1 MSAFWRADLFLK
13 WISPL
18 AVPLFPTLLSTLF
31 LLPFPLVAQ
40 TSLDDVHVVPRST
53 ATASVSAS
61 ASTGLVS
68 GSLGDVI
75 HKDVNLV
82 LVPVSV
88 TDPQQRLVTGLSRD
102 NFQVFDGKKSQEI
115 RHFSSEDAPVSIGLV
130 VDTSGSMKDKMER
143 VHEAVKE
150 FCEASN
156 PQDEFFLIT
165 FADAP
170 QLVQDFTDSPSE
182 IENKMIFAR
191 SKGSTALLDAI
202 YLGLA
207 KMRQAKYSK
216 KALLFI
222 SDGGDNHSRYGEWE
236 VKKASQ
242 EADTAIYAI
251 GTYNRYVPTQEE
263 WLGPY
268 LLAHITEPTGGRAF
282 TIADINDLPDV
293 AHRVGVELRVQYVL
307 GYRPIDAPRNG
318 KWHKIRVKLRLPR
331 KLALLQAHAKSGYY
345 APAE

>member
-18 AVPLFPTLLSTLF
+18 AIAVLSTSF
-31 LLPFPLVAQ
+31 FLPFPLAAQ
-40 TSLDDVHVVPRST
+40 TYLDDVHVVPRS
-53 ATASVSAS
+53 ATAVNTSAPES
-61 ASTGLVS
+61 ARLVS

-102 NFQVFDGKKSQEI
+102 NFQVFEGKKSQEI

-143 VHEAVKE
+143 VHQAVTE
-150 FCEASN
+150 FCEAAN

-165 FADAP
+165 FADRP
-170 QLVQDFTDSPSE
+170 QLVEDFTSSPSE

-216 KALLFI
+216 KALLII
-222 SDGGDNHSRYGEWE
+222 SDGGDNHSRYGEWQ

-242 EADTAIYAI
+242 EADVAIYAI
-251 GTYNRYVPTQEE
+251 GVYDRYVPTREE
-263 WLGPY
+263 YLGPE
-268 LLAHITEPTGGRAF
+268 LLSHITEPTGGRAF
-282 TIADINDLPDV
+282 TVSDINDLPSV
-293 AHRVGVELRVQYVL
+293 AYRLGMELRVQYVL
-307 GYRPIDAPRNG
+307 AYQPADAPRDG
-318 KWHKIRVKLRLPR
+318 KWHKIRVKLRLPKR
-331 KLALLQAHAKSGYY
+331 LAFLQAHAKTGYY
-345 APAE
+345 APGK

>member
-18 AVPLFPTLLSTLF
+18 AVSVFPTLLSTL
-31 LLPFPLVAQ
+31 LLMPFPLAAQ
-40 TSLDDVHVVPRST
+40 TSLDDVHIVPRS
-53 ATASVSAS
+53 ATTERVSAS
-61 ASTGLVS
+61 AAARLVS

-115 RHFSSEDAPVSIGLV
+115 RHFSSEDAPVSLGLV

-143 VHEAVKE
+143 VREAVKE
-150 FCEASN
+150 FCETAN

-207 KMRQAKYSK
+207 KMREAKYSK
-216 KALLFI
+216 KALLII
-222 SDGGDNHSRYGEWE
+222 SDGGDNHSRYGEWQ

-251 GTYNRYVPTQEE
+251 GTYDRYVPTEE
-263 WLGPY
+263 ELLGPY
-268 LLAHITEPTGGRAF
+268 LLSHITEPTGGRAF
-282 TIADINDLPDV
+282 TITNVNDLPDV
-293 AHRVGVELRVQYVL
+293 AYRVGVELRVQYVL
-307 GYRPIDAPRNG
+307 GYRPIDAPRDG

-345 APAE
+345 APGN